1 MLQSMGL
8 RVEHNWVTEQQQHLK
23 VINVI
28 HKFYLK
34 LSLKAHPEA

>member
-8 RVEHNWVTEQQQHLK
+8 RVEHNWVTEQQHLK